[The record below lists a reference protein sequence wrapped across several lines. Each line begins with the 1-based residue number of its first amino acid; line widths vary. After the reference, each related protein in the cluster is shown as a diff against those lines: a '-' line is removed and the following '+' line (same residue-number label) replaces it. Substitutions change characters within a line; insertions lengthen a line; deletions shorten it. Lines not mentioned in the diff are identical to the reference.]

1 MVLRMYIKSNLNL
14 QTDKFQ
20 FVELIDPEENAIPTS
35 VQVGQEW
42 VFEISAKL
50 SESDF

>member
-20 FVELIDPEENAIPTS
+20 YVELIDLEEKASTHFCPS
-35 VQVGQEW
+35 WAEVG
-42 VFEISAKL
+42 V
-50 SESDF
+50 